1 MLFTNYASLVA
12 IDAGI
17 PLTIPCLH
25 RCSIRRGIGPNYFPR
40 PLGGGRPMVTL
51 RCA

>member
-17 PLTIPCLH
+17 PLTVPCLH
-25 RCSIRRGIGPNYFPR
+25 RCSIGAALAATISRGRSAEVDPW
-40 PLGGGRPMVTL
+40 
-51 RCA
+51 